1 MPQVQDYIVDPVLTN
16 LSIAYKN
23 MELIGTKIMPR
34 VEVPSR
40 TGFYYIWDKEAMK
53 VNDDTR
59 TGTSRAKRVDFGM
72 TKAAYGPLQEHA
84 LEEAIEYEVRDTY
97 SSPQEAR
104 VDATD
109 NVSSKLDLG
118 LEKAIAAI
126 ITSTSVMT
134 KNITL
139 SGTDQF
145 SDYANSNPF
154 AVIQTAID
162 SVVKNAFVKPN
173 TMIMGYDVWSI
184 LRHHPDLLG
193 RMSVNVNRTL
203 TEQQM
208 ADLFGVANLYIG
220 AASENTGVEGQ
231 ADAFS
236 IIWGKNIVVAYINP
250 TPAVKQISL
259 GYTLQVK
266 GARYVDRWDEPQV
279 KAEFVRANDYY
290 QPKIVAPE
298 AGYLI
303 ANAVA

>member
-16 LSIAYKN
+16 ISIAFKN

-34 VEVPSR
+34 VEVPAR
-40 TGFYYIWDKEAMK
+40 TGFYYTWDKSSMK
-53 VNDDTR
+53 VSDDSR

-72 TKAAYGPLQEHA
+72 TKTAYGPLAEHA
-84 LEEAIEYEVRDTY
+84 LEESIEYEVRDTY
-97 SSPQEAR
+97 PSPQDAR
-104 VDATD
+104 VDATE
-109 NVSSKLDLG
+109 NVSNKLDLG
-118 LEKAIAAI
+118 LEKAIAAK

-134 KNITL
+134 KNVTL

-154 AVIQTAID
+154 GVIQTAID

-193 RMSVNVNRTL
+193 RMSVNVTRSL

-208 ADLFGVANLYIG
+208 ADLFGVQNLYIG
-220 AASENTGVEGQ
+220 AASENTANDGQ
-231 ADAFS
+231 TDAFS
-236 IIWGKNIVVAYINP
+236 IIWGKNIIVAYINP
-250 TPAVKQISL
+250 TPAIKQVTL

-290 QPKIVAPE
+290 EPKVIAPE

-303 ANAVA
+303 VNAVA